1 MAVYFVA
8 TGTLWVLRH
17 LQSLNRFTREH
28 SFRDLK
34 LVEYYDYGV
43 LYVIRLIK
51 LCNGLGQLTC
61 V

>member
-28 SFRDLK
+28 SFWDLK
-34 LVEYYDYGV
+34 PVEYYDNGV
-43 LYVIRLIK
+43 VYAIRLIK
-51 LCNGLGQLTC
+51 LCNDLG
-61 V
+61 